1 MICQAPLSVE
11 FSRQEYWNGLPFPS
25 ARRDERCKGEGGGG
39 ERPLQRSDFLFLFSH
54 SVMSN
59 SLRPHGRQHARLPC
73 PWPFPGHEL
82 NGACSLGQ
90 RCHPTISSSD
100 LYPEV
105 NWEPL
110 QTFKHRWDTITKR
123 NFWVWLLGTQKPIIR
138 TGWWKG
144 EGGGWQTSVQ
154 RPTSLHP
161 TSREWELL

>member
-1 MICQAPLSVE
+1 M
-11 FSRQEYWNGLPFPS
+11 
-25 ARRDERCKGEGGGG
+25 
-39 ERPLQRSDFLFLFSH
+39 LFSH

-59 SLRPHGRQHARLPC
+59 SLLPHGLQHARLPC

-82 NGACSLGQ
+82 NGSCSLSQ
-90 RCHPTISSSD
+90 WCHPIISSLD
-100 LYPEV
+100 RYPEV

-123 NFWVWLLGTQKPIIR
+123 NFWVWPLGAQKPINR

-154 RPTSLHP
+154 RPTSLPHDKQGLRAFIDRGEGLHAETAP
-161 TSREWELL
+161 SSLTVFFKLITSGLTSIILIVWGTVNP